1 LFGFLGEIKIIESPL
16 KTDFT
21 FALRYAL
28 KYKMLGQPGKHETV
42 KKWDSHMLYLAGG
55 TFGWGVFF
63 SRGGLNGAGNGSI
76 KLATDPGLR
85 EVLESAE
92 A

>member
-1 LFGFLGEIKIIESPL
+1 
-16 KTDFT
+16 
-21 FALRYAL
+21 
-28 KYKMLGQPGKHETV
+28 
-42 KKWDSHMLYLAGG
+42 MLYLAAG

-76 KLATDPGLR
+76 KLATDPEFR

>member
-1 LFGFLGEIKIIESPL
+1 
-16 KTDFT
+16 
-21 FALRYAL
+21 
-28 KYKMLGQPGKHETV
+28 
-42 KKWDSHMLYLAGG
+42 MLYLAAGMFGG
-55 TFGWGVFF
+55 GVFF

-76 KLATDPGLR
+76 KLAAVPELR